1 MFNFSNKKKDK
12 TDLFR
17 NVPEKDS
24 LDLLKAKTELAMAK
38 RNNINVINFEI
49 RRLRRANELTEDAAE
64 RAKQSVKNAYYAL
77 NIINW
82 IEQTLTDMEIRNQL
96 AQGMNRISDAMKLI
110 NNIDTKDEKPKTV
123 KFKLRVRRLEGK
135 TGRDGR
141 TLDKMESTYER
152 TVAIDSLV
160 DNDVV
165 DRLINGARL
174 DDCIKVSSG
183 IKIPYSDELNIDL
196 DDLDGFV
203 SSVPDFGD
211 LNDID
216 FSNEDLDDLKL

>member
-196 DDLDGFV
+196 DDLDEFV